1 VCIRVHPWFLSLL
14 ICSKWWT
21 MNYLLTATCSRG
33 IEDLVASEVRANGG
47 TDIEIQRGAV
57 SFQGDLACGYR
68 CCLWTRFTS
77 RILLRLKTFPA
88 NSPEELYD
96 HVRSFP
102 WDEHL
107 TPDHTIAVDCVVNNS
122 TITHSHYA
130 ALKVKDGVVDFFRD
144 TTGERPSIQTDRP
157 DFRLH
162 LYISRNE
169 AILSFDL
176 AGVSLHKRG
185 YRIHGGEAPL
195 KETLAAA
202 IVASS
207 GISVNM
213 DPGTIILDPMCGSG
227 TLLIESALILADR
240 APGLER
246 RHLGFQKWLHHD
258 EDIWQQL
265 LDEAITRENQA
276 LDREWPQLIGYDA
289 DSRMVGAA
297 LKNIESADFYDRIHV
312 EKRQL
317 ARLIPCPY
325 KQPGI
330 LITNPPYGERLSE
343 VQEAR
348 YLYNFLG
355 SSMETYQGWK
365 MAVFANNPDLLDGLG
380 HKTTGQF
387 RFFNGPIACQLR
399 LLDVT
404 PQPEPHRLQLSD
416 NTVDSDFGN
425 RLRKNFKGLQ
435 QWTRRENIHCYRLY
449 DRDLPEFNVA
459 IDVYGNLLHIQEY
472 AAPKSVEEE
481 LARVRRK
488 FILEEIKHVFTVKR
502 SHIFIKTRKKQKGNE
517 QYEKKKTEGKL
528 IQVREGACRLLVN
541 LTDYLDTGLFLDHRP
556 VRTMIGKYAEG
567 KSFLNLFSYTGS
579 ATIHAAIGGAT
590 STTSVDTST
599 TYLEWARKNL
609 NNNGFETETHKTIKS
624 DCLTWL
630 QETTAQYDLIF
641 MDPPTFSNTKSKWKT
656 FDIQNDHVKLI
667 NAGMKV
673 LTHDGLLIFS
683 TNFRKFKLDPSISDQ
698 YEVMDI
704 SQKSIPKDFSRNQ
717 KIHYCYEI
725 RCK

>member
-1 VCIRVHPWFLSLL
+1 
-14 ICSKWWT
+14 

-33 IEDLVASEVRANGG
+33 LEDLVAGEIRENGG
-47 TDIEIQRGAV
+47 TDLEVQHGAV
-57 SFQGDLACGYR
+57 SFHGDLACAYR
-68 CCLWTRFTS
+68 CCLWARFTS
-77 RILLRLKTFPA
+77 RILLRLQTFPA
-88 NSPEELYD
+88 QSPEELYE

-107 TPDHTIAVDCVVNNS
+107 TPDHSIAVDCVVNNS

-144 TTGERPSIQTDRP
+144 TIGERPSVDTDRP
-157 DFRLH
+157 DFKLH
-162 LYISRNE
+162 LYISKDQ

-207 GISVNM
+207 GISTNM
-213 DPGTIILDPMCGSG
+213 NPDTVILDPMCGSG

-258 EDIWQQL
+258 EPLWQQL
-265 LDEAITRENQA
+265 IDEAIEREEQA
-276 LDREWPQLIGYDA
+276 LNRTWPQLIGYDA

-297 LKNIESADFYDRIHV
+297 LKNIENADFSDRIHV

-325 KQPGI
+325 DQPGM

-348 YLYNFLG
+348 YLYQFLG
-355 SSMETYQGWK
+355 RSMASYPGWK
-365 MAVFANNPDLLDGLG
+365 MAVFANNPDLLDGMG
-380 HKTTGQF
+380 HTKIGQF
-387 RFFNGPIACQLR
+387 RFFNGPIPCQLR
-399 LLDVT
+399 ILEVT
-404 PQPEPHRLQLSD
+404 PPPEPHQLILA
-416 NTVDSDFGN
+416 NNEVESDFGN

-435 QWTRRENIHCYRLY
+435 QWARKENIHCYRLY

-472 AAPKSVEEE
+472 AAPKTVEEE
-481 LARVRRK
+481 LARLRRK
-488 FILEEIKHVFTVKR
+488 FILDEIKQVFTVKR
-502 SHIFIKTRKKQKGNE
+502 SHIFVKTRKKQKGKQ
-517 QYEKKKTEGKL
+517 QYEKNKTEGKL
-528 IQVREGACRLLVN
+528 IQVREGDCSLLVN
-541 LTDYLDTGLFLDHRP
+541 LSDYLDTGLFLDHRP
-556 VRTMIGKYAEG
+556 VRTLIGKLAEG
-567 KSFLNLFSYTGS
+567 KHFLNLFSYTGS
-579 ATIHAAIGGAT
+579 ATIHAAVGGAA

-609 NNNGFETETHKTIKS
+609 ANNGFETETHKTIKS

-630 QETTAQYDLIF
+630 KEATSRYDLIF

-656 FDIQNDHVKLI
+656 FDIQHDHVELI
-667 NAGMKV
+667 NAAMKV
-673 LTHDGLLIFS
+673 LTQDGLLIFS
-683 TNFRKFKLDPSISDQ
+683 TNFRKFRLDPAITDQ
-698 YEVMDI
+698 YAVMDI
-704 SQKSIPKDFSRNQ
+704 SEKSIPKDFSRNQ
-717 KIHYCYEI
+717 KIHYCFEI
-725 RCK
+725 RNL